1 MIIEIFEARG
11 FSEPDTNLDATIV
24 NLKKRHGNKITI
36 RKIDVLDKRSMKRH
50 RDVIKKIKSN
60 GLEDLPIIKLDSKI
74 VKQDKIE
81 KLMR

>member
-11 FSEPDTNLDATIV
+11 FSEPDTNLDATIL
-24 NLKKRHGNKITI
+24 NLRKRHGNKIII
-36 RKIDVLDKRSMKRH
+36 RKIDVLDKNSMKRH

-60 GLEDLPIIKLDSKI
+60 GLEDLPIIKLNSKI